1 MPPAADSTNA
11 AQLQKGLWLSFAHYH
26 YCPNMNRIYSRL
38 PLLITALAVIALL
51 IHGPIAQLPHY
62 HEFADQRTLFGVP
75 NGADVLSNIG
85 FALVGLWG
93 VLRLWRYREDP
104 SLTKGWPGY
113 FLFMLSLVLTAMG
126 SGFYHLEPDNAR
138 LVWDRLPIA
147 LACGGLLAAVRS
159 ETHMGA
165 GGWRQVALFSIFA
178 VLSVVWWRVSDQA
191 GHGDLRPY
199 LLLQGLPLLLIPL
212 WHAIYTSPR
221 KDRIAFGAAILL
233 YVLAKAAELHDREL
247 LEMFGG
253 ISGHSIKHLL
263 ATVASAVLI
272 GRLNARV
279 RQDKMQG

>member
-1 MPPAADSTNA
+1 
-11 AQLQKGLWLSFAHYH
+11 
-26 YCPNMNRIYSRL
+26 MNRIYSHL
-38 PLLITALAVIALL
+38 PLLITVLVVIVLL

-75 NGADVLSNIG
+75 SGADVLSNIG

-93 VLRLWRYREDP
+93 MLSLWRYRDDP
-104 SLTKGWPGY
+104 SLGKGWPGY
-113 FLFMLSLVLTAMG
+113 FLFMLSLVFTAIG

-147 LACGGLLAAVRS
+147 LACGGLLAGVRS
-159 ETHMGA
+159 EMDIGA
-165 GGWRQVALFSIFA
+165 DGRRQVALFSIFA
-178 VLSVVWWRVSDQA
+178 VLSVVWWRVTDQA

-212 WHAIYTSPR
+212 WHAIYGAPPLWHAIYGAPR

-247 LEMFGG
+247 LEMFGW

-263 ATVASAVLI
+263 ATVAAAVLI

-279 RQDKMQG
+279 LQDKDAGAKKVAVA